1 VAFEVDDLQAAVD
14 RLAADGDG
22 LVGGRVLKSQVMQA
36 QPFSVVSMRAC
47 KSRFVGHVRYSEG
60 QCMHE

>member
-22 LVGGRVLKSQVMQA
+22 LVGGRVLKSQMMQA
-36 QPFSVVSMRAC
+36 QPFSVVSMR
-47 KSRFVGHVRYSEG
+47 G
-60 QCMHE
+60 M